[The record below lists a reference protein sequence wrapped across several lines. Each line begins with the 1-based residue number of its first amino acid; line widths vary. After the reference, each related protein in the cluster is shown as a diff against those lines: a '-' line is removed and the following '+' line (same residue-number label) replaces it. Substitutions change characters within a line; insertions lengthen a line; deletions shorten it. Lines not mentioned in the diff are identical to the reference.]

1 MSIKRTFK
9 IETPY
14 NGFATPN
21 RKSDD
26 PITIL
31 FRCCSEQHYDGF
43 CYPESHFIQNTK
55 QNDTFLKAKNIIV
68 LKWNLVCILQRSTF
82 EGPEVL

>member
-1 MSIKRTFK
+1 MSINRIFK

-43 CYPESHFIQNTK
+43 CYPENHFIQKPKENYA
-55 QNDTFLKAKNIIV
+55 F
-68 LKWNLVCILQRSTF
+68 
-82 EGPEVL
+82 